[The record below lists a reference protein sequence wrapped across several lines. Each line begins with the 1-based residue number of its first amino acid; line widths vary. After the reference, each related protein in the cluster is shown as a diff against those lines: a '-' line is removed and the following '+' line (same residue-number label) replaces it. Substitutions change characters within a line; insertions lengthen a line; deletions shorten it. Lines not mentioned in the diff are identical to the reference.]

1 MPEIPDSPN
10 QGKQRLL
17 TVANRLPIT
26 IKKTN
31 GEYTYGKS
39 SGGLVTGLSGLPDS
53 YNALWYGWPGTHVPE
68 EDLKQVEE
76 EMMKDQ
82 GGVPLWIDDE
92 LMELHYN
99 GFSSKLLS
107 CSGYLS

>member
-1 MPEIPDSPN
+1 MPDAPNSPN

-26 IKKTN
+26 IKKN
-31 GEYTYGKS
+31 DGQYTYGKS

-53 YNALWYGWPGTHVPE
+53 YNALWYGWAGTQVPE
-68 EDLKQVEE
+68 GDVAKVEE

-82 GGVPLWIDDE
+82 GGVPLWIEDD
-92 LMELHYN
+92 LMDMHYN
-99 GFSSKLLS
+99 GFSSKS
-107 CSGYLS
+107 SR